1 MPPDA
6 QAALREPT
14 VVPVAMQERVVAL
27 DAERRDAF
35 RTRAE
40 PPTLSTLRT
49 TMSPRAV
56 RSSRSRPRRKPHH
69 LLEQGVVDHDMG
81 AHDVYVHG

>member
-27 DAERRDAF
+27 DAERRDQHIDA
-35 RTRAE
+35 
-40 PPTLSTLRT
+40 
-49 TMSPRAV
+49 
-56 RSSRSRPRRKPHH
+56 
-69 LLEQGVVDHDMG
+69 G
-81 AHDVYVHG
+81 AHGVYVNG